1 MKGIILAGGSGS
13 RLAPL
18 TQSVS
23 KQLLPV
29 YDKPMIYY
37 PLSVLM
43 LGGIRDILI
52 ITTPAEQDRF
62 RALLGDGSQYGV
74 QLTYISQ
81 DAPRGL
87 AHAFILGREFIG
99 KESVTLIL
107 GDNLFYGDGLSDH
120 LRSGI
125 DSARSG
131 ATVFTYHVKDPE
143 RYGVVTLDA
152 DKRPVEI
159 VEKPTEPKS
168 NLAVTG
174 LYVYDNDV
182 LAIAGGIKPSAR
194 GELEITDVNSA
205 YLQRGDLRVEHF
217 GRGIAWL
224 DTGTSDSLLEAGE
237 FVRSLQKRQGLQ
249 IACLEEIAFTKGWID
264 LRQLER
270 SSESY
275 ANSEYGAYLKT
286 IARSARELEGPM
298 T

>member
-18 TQSVS
+18 TRSVS

-43 LGGIRDILI
+43 MGGIRDILI

-62 RALLGDGSQYGV
+62 KSLLGDGSRFGV
-74 QLTYISQ
+74 SLSYISQ
-81 DAPRGL
+81 DQPRGL
-87 AHAFILGREFIG
+87 AHAFILGREFVG
-99 KESVTLIL
+99 DDSVTLIL
-107 GDNLFYGDGLSDH
+107 GDNLFYGGRLGEH
-120 LRSGI
+120 LRASI
-125 DSARSG
+125 ACADKG
-131 ATVFTYHVKDPE
+131 ATIFSYHVKDPQ

-152 DKRPVEI
+152 DGRPLEI
-159 VEKPTEPKS
+159 VEKPEVPRS

-182 LAIAGGIKPSAR
+182 LNIAQTIRPSAR

-205 YLQRGDLRVEHF
+205 YLERGDLRVEHF

-224 DTGTSDSLLEAGE
+224 DTGTSDSLIEAGE

-249 IACLEEIAFTKGWID
+249 IACLEEIAFSRGWID
-264 LRQLER
+264 QAMLER
-270 SSESY
+270 ACEDY
-275 ANSEYGAYLKT
+275 ASSEYGRYLQA
-286 IARSARELEGPM
+286 IAFSGNAVEG
-298 T
+298 